1 LQISRHVCARYKLA
15 SVANADKTNV
25 LCEASDFKHNNLNLL
40 EIKGFEM
47 EEKLISYIKLVME
60 RAVALRKI
68 YLYGKEQ
75 CERCDLLNKQTPS
88 STRLT
93 SPNNEEDNNL
103 IRKQLIS
110 RLPSSAIEIIME

>member
-1 LQISRHVCARYKLA
+1 
-15 SVANADKTNV
+15 V
-25 LCEASDFKHNNLNLL
+25 LCEASDFKLYNLNLV

-47 EEKLISYIKLVME
+47 DEKLIFYIKLVME

-68 YLYGKEQ
+68 YLHGKER

-88 STRLT
+88 PIRLT

-110 RLPSSAIEIIME
+110 RLLSSCAEIIM

>member
-1 LQISRHVCARYKLA
+1 
-15 SVANADKTNV
+15 V

-47 EEKLISYIKLVME
+47 EKLISYIKLVME

-110 RLPSSAIEIIME
+110 RLPSSSIEIIME